1 MRMHIQRGN
10 REVHAGAAARRG
22 ITLIEVVV
30 ALTMFAIVTMTVA
43 SFTAQVASG
52 SRVNAVST
60 VRAGALAAQVNRL
73 EALPFDTLP
82 SRAGCTSI
90 SSGLLPR
97 TECVDVR
104 DVAVG
109 RREVTFILRPNDAA
123 LRPDTVIL
131 QRTKPKAYHPLNL
144 F

>member
-1 MRMHIQRGN
+1 MRMQSKRRN
-10 REVHAGAAARRG
+10 REVREGVAARRG

-73 EALPFDTLP
+73 EVLPFDTLP
-82 SRAGCTSI
+82 THVGCTTVSG
-90 SSGLLPR
+90 GLLPR
-97 TECVDVR
+97 DECVQVR
-104 DVAVG
+104 DIAAG
-109 RREVTFILRPNDAA
+109 RREVTFILRPLSSS
-123 LRPDTVIL
+123 LRPDTVIFE
-131 QRTKPKAYHPLNL
+131 RSKPQAYHPLNL

>member
-1 MRMHIQRGN
+1 MRIQRRN
-10 REVHAGAAARRG
+10 RTVLEGAAARRG
-22 ITLIEVVV
+22 ITLIEVMV
-30 ALTMFAIVTMTVA
+30 ALTMFAIVTVTVA

-82 SRAGCTSI
+82 TRVGCTSI
-90 SSGLLPR
+90 STGLLPR
-97 TECVDVR
+97 SECVGVR
-104 DVAVG
+104 DIALG
-109 RREVTFILRPNDAA
+109 RREVTFILRPLNTA
-123 LRPDTVIL
+123 LRPDTVIFE
-131 QRTKPKAYHPLNL
+131 RSKPQAYHPLNL

>member
-1 MRMHIQRGN
+1 MRMNVQRRN
-10 REVHAGAAARRG
+10 REVGEGAAARRG

-30 ALTMFAIVTMTVA
+30 ALTMFAIVTVTVA

-73 EALPFDTLP
+73 EVLPFDTLP
-82 SRAGCTSI
+82 TRVGCTSV

-109 RREVTFILRPNDAA
+109 RREVTFILRPNNSA
-123 LRPDTVIL
+123 LRPDTVIFE
-131 QRTKPKAYHPLNL
+131 RSKPQAYHPLNL

>member
-1 MRMHIQRGN
+1 MRTHRRN
-10 REVHAGAAARRG
+10 RTIHEGGAARPG

-43 SFTAQVASG
+43 SFTAQVARG
-52 SRVNAVST
+52 SRVNAVSS

-73 EALPFDTLP
+73 EVLPYDTLP
-82 SRAGCTSI
+82 TRVGCASV

-97 TECVDVR
+97 VECVGVR

-109 RREVTFILRPNDAA
+109 RREVTFILRPTNTA
-123 LRPDTVIL
+123 LRPDTVVL
-131 QRTKPKAYHPLNL
+131 ERTKPKAFHPLNL

>member
-1 MRMHIQRGN
+1 MV
-10 REVHAGAAARRG
+10 REGAAARRG

-52 SRVNAVST
+52 SRVNAVGT

-73 EALPFDTLP
+73 EALPYDTLP
-82 SRAGCTSI
+82 TRVGCTSI

-97 TECVDVR
+97 SECVGVR
-104 DVAVG
+104 DIAVG
-109 RREVTFILRPNDAA
+109 RREVTFILRPNNTA
-123 LRPDTVIL
+123 LRPDTVIFE
-131 QRTKPKAYHPLNL
+131 RSKPQAYHPLNL

>member
-1 MRMHIQRGN
+1 MRMQKR
-10 REVHAGAAARRG
+10 RDRKVFEGAAARRG
-22 ITLIEVVV
+22 ITLIEVIV

-73 EALPFDTLP
+73 EVLPYDTLP
-82 SRAGCTSI
+82 TRVGCTSI
-90 SSGLLPR
+90 STGLLPR
-97 TECVDVR
+97 NECVAVR
-104 DVAVG
+104 DVVVG
-109 RREVTFILRPNDAA
+109 RREVTFILRPHNSA
-123 LRPDTVIL
+123 LRPDTVIFV
-131 QRTKPKAYHPLNL
+131 RTKPKAFHPLNL